1 MSRIDVQQYDLS
13 VGNNSQNML
22 PVPII
27 KKPVPSVP
35 FPNDYGK
42 SPYSMALK
50 PSSRKDDE
58 LQYCNYL
65 QPAPRDQRLNVP
77 YQGQKNCSSF
87 KPKPFQKDSC
97 YLMDSKSQ
105 GVVGIVC
112 NQAGGSDNA
121 NFERGNQF
129 GVNYDYNQFDNIK
142 KKEYTIEQPVQVPM
156 ELEMPTIVNDNSTFY
171 PEYNYYLNKNRK
183 SKTYPRPNN
192 YTTTGFPVYK
202 YPYQVLNPRES
213 INKTTEAN
221 YINKL
226 QAMNV
231 ENFNNGANSINNLNE
246 NNNFNNQMVLIFVII
261 LILLMIGY
269 ILFY

>member
-1 MSRIDVQQYDLS
+1 MSRIDVQQYDLN

-27 KKPVPSVP
+27 KKPAPSVP
-35 FPNDYGK
+35 SPNDYGK

-58 LQYCNYL
+58 LQYCNFL

-77 YQGQKNCSSF
+77 YQGQKNCPTF

-129 GVNYDYNQFDNIK
+129 GVDYDYNQFDNIK

-183 SKTYPRPNN
+183 SKTYPRPDN
-192 YTTTGFPVYK
+192 YTTTGFPIYK

-213 INKTTEAN
+213 IDKTTEAN

-226 QAMNV
+226 QSMNV
-231 ENFNNGANSINNLNE
+231 ENFNNSEDSINNLNE
-246 NNNFNNQMVLIFVII
+246 NNKFNNQMVLIFVII
-261 LILLMIGY
+261 FILLMIGY

>member
-27 KKPVPSVP
+27 KKPAPSVP
-35 FPNDYGK
+35 SPNDYGK
-42 SPYSMALK
+42 APYSMALK

-58 LQYCNYL
+58 LQYCNFL

-77 YQGQKNCSSF
+77 YQGQKNCPTF

-105 GVVGIVC
+105 GVIGIVC

-129 GVNYDYNQFDNIK
+129 CVDYDYNQFDNIK
-142 KKEYTIEQPVQVPM
+142 KKEYTIEQPVQIPM
-156 ELEMPTIVNDNSTFY
+156 ELQMPTIVNDN
-171 PEYNYYLNKNRK
+171 
-183 SKTYPRPNN
+183 
-192 YTTTGFPVYK
+192 
-202 YPYQVLNPRES
+202 
-213 INKTTEAN
+213 
-221 YINKL
+221 
-226 QAMNV
+226 
-231 ENFNNGANSINNLNE
+231 
-246 NNNFNNQMVLIFVII
+246 
-261 LILLMIGY
+261 
-269 ILFY
+269 